1 MGAGAGT
8 IGGSSIITGAGAGV
22 GGATGT
28 MISAC
33 GGANSVAGG
42 VTGGVT
48 DWVTDGATGGAIR
61 FTGVDADFAAT
72 LVFALT
78 GLSDSLLWLL
88 PCPARGIEFASSDF
102 VIDFSG
108 SVIGLSLAVMDAA
121 GTGTLLAAETAAA
134 EGTLGSGAVIAV
146 SVFAALLSEYLFTP
160 IAMPAPAAI
169 TSAAIKT
176 GRIELAEKLPEVA

>member
-22 GGATGT
+22 GGASGT

-33 GGANSVAGG
+33 GGENSIAGG
-42 VTGGVT
+42 VTDGV
-48 DWVTDGATGGAIR
+48 TGGAMR

-72 LVFALT
+72 LDFALT
-78 GLSDSLLWLL
+78 GFSDSLLWLL
-88 PCPARGIEFASSDF
+88 PCPARGIEFASSDL

-108 SVIGLSLAVMDAA
+108 SVMGLSRAVMDAA
-121 GTGTLLAAETAAA
+121 GTGTLFAAETAVAD
-134 EGTLGSGAVIAV
+134 GTLGSGAVIAV
-146 SVFAALLSEYLFTP
+146 PVFAAMLSEYLFTP

-176 GRIELAEKLPEVA
+176 GRIELAEKLPAVA